1 MTTDHVGEVGRGA
14 VRDVEERRT
23 GEPGGDWVHCLTLP
37 ARVDTELVQGVVT
50 GGELA
55 AHGQQVLWCGD
66 RLALGL
72 GVVGETVEGGPQLLV
87 GFLLR
92 SQAQNVQTVRPVS
105 IVTTVLGAPNLNR
118 K

>member
-55 AHGQQVLWCGD
+55 AHGQQVLGGGD
-66 RLALGL
+66 GLALGL
-72 GVVGETVEGGPQLLV
+72 RVVGEAVQGGSELLV
-87 GFLLR
+87 GVLL
-92 SQAQNVQTVRPVS
+92 SPEPEDVQTVRSVS